1 MANRYL
7 LGNVDDTANWGDPSR
22 TRGGVWAPLE
32 RVVAPAFRANFMFMS
47 IVNAVVGAER
57 VDVYLYKHDLTREY
71 VNVDLQGRLYV
82 WAGDDRYTELPLEQ
96 ARDRLI
102 GGLLHAIENGVD
114 ISRDMRSAYE
124 KLALLTGLSIRAR
137 ED

>member
-1 MANRYL
+1 
-7 LGNVDDTANWGDPSR
+7 
-22 TRGGVWAPLE
+22 
-32 RVVAPAFRANFMFMS
+32 MFMS